1 MNDSNYQ
8 RMVEEILEEY
18 ETTLAKSPEER
29 QKLEER
35 IAYLRRASGLTGD
48 LKNIVRKRCYVAGTD
63 NRPLD
68 TLVAAPKTESYL
80 FAIQEEIF
88 RRVAV
93 IERAMELSGLSISA

>member
-18 ETTLAKSPEER
+18 ETTLAQSQEER

-35 IAYLRRASGLTGD
+35 IDYLRRASGLTGD
-48 LKNIVRKRCYVAGTD
+48 MKTIVRKRCYVAGTD
-63 NRPLD
+63 NRPVD
-68 TLVAAPKTESYL
+68 TLVASTKTESYL
-80 FAIQEEIF
+80 LAIQEEIF

-93 IERAMELSGLSISA
+93 IERAMELSGLSTSA